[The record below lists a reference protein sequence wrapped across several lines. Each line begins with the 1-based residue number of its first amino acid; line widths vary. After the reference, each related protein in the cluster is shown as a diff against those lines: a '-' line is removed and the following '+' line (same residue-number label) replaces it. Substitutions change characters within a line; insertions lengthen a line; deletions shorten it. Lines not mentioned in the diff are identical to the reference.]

1 MTWQKTCNIVC
12 TQSYTDDFARG
23 EEPVKG
29 VYFDEVSTLSLMQ
42 PILRQRVDVL
52 LDQRGPLQSGGARF
66 RRQGA
71 VELRRGGQPRMQ
83 GSRWEAGGSGGQ
95 QGPRSDRR
103 RPRQEAAHGERAGPR
118 TMTDHAATTWVV
130 RLTTHCARGR
140 GGCVPKRDRNDPIR
154 YEQNALAFLFARS
167 AGRSRS
173 PINRIQICE
182 LVVF

>member
-1 MTWQKTCNIVC
+1 
-12 TQSYTDDFARG
+12 
-23 EEPVKG
+23 
-29 VYFDEVSTLSLMQ
+29 
-42 PILRQRVDVL
+42 
-52 LDQRGPLQSGGARF
+52 
-66 RRQGA
+66 
-71 VELRRGGQPRMQ
+71 MQ

-182 LVVF
+182 LVVFWNVIGSVWSGAVCFDSTALCVNSSDRSRPICAWRHARLTYRPGFQEHVHYSNNLLSLTRRIPERVLTSILLLLRSLLLQD